1 MTINGSLRGLALM
14 GASNIAYCGMACFIR
29 YAHDINVFSTTLFRF
44 VVGIGIIGLL
54 AMSGKIRLHFV
65 DRKGLFLRGLLGSI
79 SVVIAFV
86 SIMKLGIILASIIL
100 YTYPIFATI
109 FGALMLAERIR
120 PLRCVYIA
128 CSLAGMVMLI
138 ASGGG
143 VHVAGLAASLF
154 IALSIG
160 GAVLAG
166 LTVVLVKKLQ
176 DTDSTPAIF
185 FAQCVVG
192 FWIIL
197 VPAGSAPLH
206 CGFAGG
212 ALLTG
217 IGFLATVGQLF
228 STEGLRYL
236 SVASGSVCALCAPV
250 LNACAGTLLF
260 HETMSAW
267 SMAGGAIVIVSSAL
281 AARGNNPKDKK

>member
-1 MTINGSLRGLALM
+1 MTINGSLRGLALIS
-14 GASNIAYCGMACFIR
+14 ASNIAYCGMACFIR

-65 DRKGLFLRGLLGSI
+65 DKKGLFVRGLLGSV
-79 SVVIAFV
+79 SVLIAFI

-100 YTYPIFATI
+100 YTYPVFATI
-109 FGALMLAERIR
+109 FGAFMLGERIR
-120 PLRCVYIA
+120 PLRGVCVA
-128 CSLAGMVMLI
+128 GALAGMVMLI
-138 ASGGG
+138 ANGGG
-143 VHVAGLAASLF
+143 VHVADLAASLF
-154 IALSIG
+154 MALSIG

-166 LTVVLVKKLQ
+166 LTVVLVKRLQ

-185 FAQCVVG
+185 FAQCLVG

-206 CGFAGG
+206 CGIAGG

-217 IGFLATVGQLF
+217 IGVLATVGQLF

-236 SVASGSVCALCAPV
+236 SVSSGSVCALCAPV
-250 LNACAGTLLF
+250 LNALAGALLF

-281 AARGNNPKDKK
+281 AARSNQKDKK